1 MKKEI
6 EKLKDRLVKSV
17 DKDDMKLKAL
27 KKINE
32 KRK

>member
-6 EKLKDRLVKSV
+6 EKLKDKLVKSV